1 VKLGLPPLPQLK
13 KLKVAK
19 LRLQKP
25 LTIRGIMSEAAANQ
39 AKVAGMPK
47 IKKFV

>member
-1 VKLGLPPLPQLK
+1 MKLGLPPLPQLK

-25 LTIRGIMSEAAANQ
+25 LTIRGIMSAATAQ
-39 AKVAGMPK
+39 QFKGAKVP
-47 IKKFV
+47 KKFV